1 MGNYIL
7 LVLSISLAVV
17 GQLLMKHG
25 MIIFGS
31 FPLVQLPSKLIPMLL
46 NPFVFFGLASFGLS
60 AIFWLVV
67 LSRLDL
73 SFVYPLVSIGYIVVA
88 LFSWIFFK
96 ENVTFVRWL
105 GIVTIC
111 LGVYF
116 ISRS

>member
-7 LVLSISLAVV
+7 LVVSISLAVV

-25 MIIFGS
+25 MRIFGA
-31 FPLVQLPSKLIPMLL
+31 FPLIELPQKLFPMLL
-46 NPFVFFGLASFGLS
+46 NPFVFFGLATFGLS
-60 AIFWLVV
+60 AIFWLAI

-88 LFSWIFFK
+88 LFSMIFFK
-96 ENVTFVRWL
+96 ENVTLIRWI
-105 GIVTIC
+105 GIFTIC